1 MLLHHWTNHK
11 KYPTIE
17 LFKTALV
24 GFQQKTRWVPW
35 PIMLRI
41 MVFLFHFVLSRFETG
56 EHRGES
62 CCHPSGTPRVIRE
75 KMIKSFAPK
84 AIAKHQSSNANI
96 ALCYF
101 ISFNALEPSCLINC
115 KIFFMDTLASISA
128 PATHYLRNFIC
139 QTSEIA
145 WKKEIGR
152 TYSVDRY
159 TLCKASCFR
168 AVQNNMAQRNV

>member
-1 MLLHHWTNHK
+1 
-11 KYPTIE
+11 
-17 LFKTALV
+17 
-24 GFQQKTRWVPW
+24 
-35 PIMLRI
+35 MLRI

-115 KIFFMDTLASISA
+115 KIFLWVLWRQYPLLQLTTFVTLFVKPLESLEKKRSVEPTQSIDILSA
-128 PATHYLRNFIC
+128 RLLV
-139 QTSEIA
+139 SELCRII
-145 WKKEIGR
+145 WHNV
-152 TYSVDRY
+152 TYSTQLSNPD
-159 TLCKASCFR
+159 L
-168 AVQNNMAQRNV
+168 NNP